1 MTDEVGPSP
10 DPRVM
15 EAYKL
20 AVEMADRMSARRAVA
35 NAFFLTVNTTLVAV
49 VGLRAGGCGLRLPYF
64 AVCIA
69 GVIVSA
75 CWWFLLQNYRRLSE
89 AKFVVI
95 NRIEDEHLPVK
106 VFKDEW
112 AEFGGNDLPTNRRAK
127 VAAGLKQLGGVE
139 RLVPIVFSLLYVVL
153 FIGRLAG

>member
-1 MTDEVGPSP
+1 MTEDAGDSP

-49 VGLRAGGCGLRLPYF
+49 VGLRAEGCGSRLPYI
-64 AVCIA
+64 AVCAA
-69 GVIVSA
+69 GVVVA
-75 CWWFLLQNYRRLSE
+75 VCWWFLLQNYRRLSE

-112 AEFGGNDLPTNRRAK
+112 SELGGDSPPTNRRERVK
-127 VAAGLKQLGGVE
+127 AGLKQLGGVE
-139 RLVPIVFSLLYVVL
+139 RLVPVVFAFLYIVLSV
-153 FIGRLAG
+153 GRLVA

>member
-1 MTDEVGPSP
+1 MTDESP
-10 DPRVM
+10 DHQVM

-49 VGLRAGGCGLRLPYF
+49 VGLRSAGCGSALPSI
-64 AVCIA
+64 AVCVA
-69 GVIVSA
+69 GVVVAA
-75 CWWFLLQNYRRLSE
+75 CWWFLLKNYRRLSE

-95 NRIEDEHLPVK
+95 NGIEDRYLPVK

-112 AEFGGNDLPTNRRAK
+112 ALLGGENPPASRAAK
-127 VAAGLKQLGGVE
+127 VKAGLRQLGGVE
-139 RLVPIVFSLLYVVL
+139 RIVPWIFALLYIAL
-153 FIGRLAG
+153 LIGRIGS

>member
-1 MTDEVGPSP
+1 MTEPQSP

-20 AVEMADRMSARRAVA
+20 AVEMADRLSARRAVA

-49 VGLRAGGCGLRLPYF
+49 VGLRSDAHGTVVPSI
-64 AVCIA
+64 AVCVA
-69 GVIVSA
+69 GVVVAA
-75 CWWFLLQNYRRLSE
+75 CWWFLLQNYRRLNE
-89 AKFVVI
+89 AKFVII

-112 AEFGGNDLPTNRRAK
+112 AQLGGEDPSGGRGAR
-127 VAAGLKQLGGVE
+127 VRAGLKQLGGVE
-139 RLVPIVFSLLYVVL
+139 RLVPVVFALLYIAL
-153 FIGRLAG
+153 LIGRLVP

>member
-1 MTDEVGPSP
+1 
-10 DPRVM
+10 M

-49 VGLRAGGCGLRLPYF
+49 VGLHASTERSVLLSI
-64 AVCIA
+64 AVCSA
-69 GVIVSA
+69 GVVVAA
-75 CWWFLLQNYRRLSE
+75 CWWFLLQNYRRLNE
-89 AKFVVI
+89 AKFVII

-112 AEFGGNDLPTNRRAK
+112 TELGGNASPAGRTAK
-127 VAAGLKQLGGVE
+127 VKAGLKQLGGVE
-139 RLVPIVFSLLYVVL
+139 RLVPIVFGLLYIVL
-153 FIGRLAG
+153 LIGRLMS

>member
-1 MTDEVGPSP
+1 MTDGGVSQP

-49 VGLRAGGCGLRLPYF
+49 VGLRAQGCGSSLPYF
-64 AVCIA
+64 AVCAA
-69 GVIVSA
+69 GVVVA
-75 CWWFLLQNYRRLSE
+75 VCWWFLLQNYRRLSE

-95 NRIEDEHLPVK
+95 NRIEDEYLPVK
-106 VFKDEW
+106 AFKDEW
-112 AEFGGNDLPTNRRAK
+112 TELGGHDPPASRRAR
-127 VAAGLKQLGGVE
+127 VRVGLKQLGGVE
-139 RLVPIVFSLLYVVL
+139 RLVPVVFALLYIVL
-153 FIGRLAG
+153 FIGRLVG